1 MQRPR
6 HVIYSAL
13 TEMAQSVSL
22 HSLSQ
27 TRMGPMPSAG
37 SEGMLSS
44 SIGSQVPSKLGP
56 FVAKLGCVWS
66 ERRQELFSFQCE
78 NRQISRSEST
88 FSFQSRHMHA
98 PQRGVNGLCVEMRGV
113 FRGCKQGD
121 EELGCTLWFFCLL
134 CIRAF
139 NFVTVSQRV
148 EGPRACLIEMNAGR
162 KMGILGEGFSW
173 QPSGLR
179 NEVAYI
185 DVSSKTVP
193 WKLLRGVVLPFS
205 QIPMRP

>member
-1 MQRPR
+1 MCVVVDLWEPHQQSLLQWDVSTFCVHVSIESDCWKETCHSNAAARP
-6 HVIYSAL
+6 VIYSAL

-88 FSFQSRHMHA
+88 FSFQSHHMHA

-113 FRGCKQGD
+113 FRGCKQRD
-121 EELGCTLWFFCLL
+121 EELGCTLWFFLS
-134 CIRAF
+134 
-139 NFVTVSQRV
+139 VVH
-148 EGPRACLIEMNAGR
+148 
-162 KMGILGEGFSW
+162 KGF
-173 QPSGLR
+173 
-179 NEVAYI
+179 
-185 DVSSKTVP
+185 
-193 WKLLRGVVLPFS
+193 
-205 QIPMRP
+205 